1 MKCDCVAWIAL
12 KCCRKSTNTADRVCD
27 DSRKDPVLLE
37 GDVGSEMSQFQGNKG
52 TPRVEVQELLLKR

>member
-1 MKCDCVAWIAL
+1 
-12 KCCRKSTNTADRVCD
+12 
-27 DSRKDPVLLE
+27 VLLE